1 MFSPGDDVIVTFEG
15 VDRRGVV
22 MSHHHGWVIADVE
35 FDPRIIR
42 PRAKVGV
49 RDTEVR
55 YPE

>member
-1 MFSPGDDVIVTFEG
+1 MIVTFEG